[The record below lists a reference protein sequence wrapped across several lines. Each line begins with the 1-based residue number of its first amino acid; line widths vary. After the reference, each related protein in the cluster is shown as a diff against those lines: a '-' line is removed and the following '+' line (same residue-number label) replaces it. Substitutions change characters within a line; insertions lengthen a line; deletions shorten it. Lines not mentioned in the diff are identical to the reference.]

1 MRYVKWTFIGSFWL
15 LVASFLHYT
24 LPQHDVARITD
35 TYLERIDFGE
45 NSIFWANAP
54 TGDAVNPQNRDVFF
68 IQTFRTNDRPMI
80 YRNEDTGWGWPPYF
94 KFNTSNLQ
102 AQAAD
107 LESRSTSGQQA
118 QWVVIRHY
126 GWRNEFLSIYPNAIK
141 IWRVDSPD
149 VTIIPWINITILT
162 LLAGFSWA
170 IWVRWRRF
178 RQARIDPVLEDIGDS
193 LEAATDHVIDRR
205 GKVRRWWDNVRGKT
219 PAR

>member
-24 LPQHDVARITD
+24 LPQHDVVRITD

-68 IQTFRTNDRPMI
+68 IQTFRTNERPMI

-149 VTIIPWINITILT
+149 VTIIPWINIIIVT
-162 LLAGFSWA
+162 LLTAFFWA

-178 RQARIDPVLEDIGDS
+178 REARIDPVLEDIGDS
-193 LEAATDHVIDRR
+193 LEAATDHVVDRR
-205 GKVRRWWDNVRGKT
+205 GKVRRWWDGVRGKT
-219 PAR
+219 QAR